1 MLFRELAL
9 IVKPIDKKVREEMG
23 KVFDAGM
30 PEKHYMDKISDLEHR
45 LYRAE
50 SILNKIV
57 MKSKYVKWNKR
68 DNTYIL
74 SNIKIDSYLLDLE
87 NIQNN
92 GTYLILM
99 MALLGQLLNL
109 LRQKEILII

>member
-1 MLFRELAL
+1 MLFRELSL

-23 KVFDAGM
+23 KVFDAEM

-57 MKSKYVKWNKR
+57 TKSIKPTGDTVSPKTVGYGETIKYFRDFENK
-68 DNTYIL
+68 
-74 SNIKIDSYLLDLE
+74 
-87 NIQNN
+87 
-92 GTYLILM
+92 
-99 MALLGQLLNL
+99 
-109 LRQKEILII
+109 

>member
-45 LYRAE
+45 LHRAE

-57 MKSKYVKWNKR
+57 TKSIKPTGDTVSPKTVGYGETIKYFRDFENK
-68 DNTYIL
+68 
-74 SNIKIDSYLLDLE
+74 
-87 NIQNN
+87 
-92 GTYLILM
+92 
-99 MALLGQLLNL
+99 
-109 LRQKEILII
+109 

>member
-1 MLFRELAL
+1 MLFTELAL

-45 LYRAE
+45 LHRAE

-57 MKSKYVKWNKR
+57 TKSIKPTGDTVSPKTVGYGETIKYFRDFENK
-68 DNTYIL
+68 
-74 SNIKIDSYLLDLE
+74 
-87 NIQNN
+87 
-92 GTYLILM
+92 
-99 MALLGQLLNL
+99 
-109 LRQKEILII
+109 

>member
-57 MKSKYVKWNKR
+57 MKSIKPTGDTVSPKTVGYGETIQYFRDFNNK
-68 DNTYIL
+68 
-74 SNIKIDSYLLDLE
+74 
-87 NIQNN
+87 
-92 GTYLILM
+92 
-99 MALLGQLLNL
+99 
-109 LRQKEILII
+109 

>member
-57 MKSKYVKWNKR
+57 MKIIKPTRDTVSPKTVGYGETIKYFRDFESK
-68 DNTYIL
+68 
-74 SNIKIDSYLLDLE
+74 
-87 NIQNN
+87 
-92 GTYLILM
+92 
-99 MALLGQLLNL
+99 
-109 LRQKEILII
+109 